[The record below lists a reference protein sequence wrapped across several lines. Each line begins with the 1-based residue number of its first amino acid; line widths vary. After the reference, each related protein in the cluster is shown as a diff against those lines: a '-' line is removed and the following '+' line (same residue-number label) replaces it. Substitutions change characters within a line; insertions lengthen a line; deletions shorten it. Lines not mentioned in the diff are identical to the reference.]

1 MDLMTA
7 EELNLTTPKSFTVC
21 AGEPSSHLGRTGL
34 SVSHTPFDIISL
46 QFSMNILSAMLM
58 GPAPL
63 FFSFIIPQ
71 MPPHFKT
78 FFLCRTYRA
87 V

>member
-1 MDLMTA
+1 
-7 EELNLTTPKSFTVC
+7 
-21 AGEPSSHLGRTGL
+21 
-34 SVSHTPFDIISL
+34 
-46 QFSMNILSAMLM
+46 MLM

-71 MPPHFKT
+71 MPAHFKT